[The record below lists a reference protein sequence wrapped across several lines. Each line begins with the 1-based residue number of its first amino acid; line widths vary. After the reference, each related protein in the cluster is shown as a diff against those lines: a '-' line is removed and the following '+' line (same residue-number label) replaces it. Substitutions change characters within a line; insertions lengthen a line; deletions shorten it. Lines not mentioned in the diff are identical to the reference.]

1 MPLLLFVNDF
11 NYTSYSQIQGYT
23 DSMKDKYELES
34 YKITVLVIVMILLTL
49 SAFYFAGS
57 LKILCK
63 P

>member
-34 YKITVLVIVMILLTL
+34 YKITVLVIVILLTL